1 MKSKKFLTVKE
12 LQDNIKAIIRRPI
25 SDKGIEKINKI
36 FDLDEKHERENKKQ
50 PSKKIAKLP
59 EVDQ

>member
-12 LQDNIKAIIRRPI
+12 LQDNIKAVLRRPVP
-25 SDKGIEKINKI
+25 DKDIEEFNKI
-36 FDLDEKHERENKKQ
+36 VERDDEYERKNKKSE
-50 PSKKIAKLP
+50 PKKIAKLP

>member
-1 MKSKKFLTVKE
+1 MKNKKFLTVKE

-25 SDKGIEKINKI
+25 SDKGIEKLNKI
-36 FDLDEKHERENKKQ
+36 FDLDEAHERAKKKH
-50 PSKKIAKLP
+50 PPKKIAKLP

>member
-1 MKSKKFLTVKE
+1 MKNKKISVDE
-12 LQDNIKAIIRRPI
+12 LIENLKAIRRRPI
-25 SDKGIEKINKI
+25 SEKGIEELNKI
-36 FDLDEKHERENKKQ
+36 FDLDEEHDRTKKKQ